1 MACEISDVMDGQL
14 IKMFMVEP
22 STYAFDILCW
32 MCGGVSLP
40 PSRGYVAR
48 CCKDRIQDA
57 LFSVIR
63 YVSYLLFLY
72 FLERLHYDAIPR
84 SAMLVSSDRIF

>member
-1 MACEISDVMDGQL
+1 MLL
-14 IKMFMVEP
+14 IYSVGCVVGFRFHPLGHE
-22 STYAFDILCW
+22 
-32 MCGGVSLP
+32 
-40 PSRGYVAR
+40 
-48 CCKDRIQDA
+48 DRIQDA

>member
-1 MACEISDVMDGQL
+1 MLWLAKSPMLWMDNSSKCLWSNLQHMLL
-14 IKMFMVEP
+14 IYSVGCVVGFRFHP
-22 STYAFDILCW
+22 L
-32 MCGGVSLP
+32 G
-40 PSRGYVAR
+40 AR
-48 CCKDRIQDA
+48 SCKDRIQDA